1 VEIGFIYSDKDP
13 RQRKAREFLDTYCQ
27 ERGILARIVEAQE
40 PVESP
45 TLIIDGHTLTEMRQ
59 KPREA
64 KPRMFPSIK
73 DIAQAIE
80 RHAWSL

>member
-1 VEIGFIYSDKDP
+1 MEIGFIYSEKDP
-13 RQRKAREFLDTYCQ
+13 RQRKAREFLDAYCE
-27 ERGILARIVEAQE
+27 ERGILARIVETHK

-59 KPREA
+59 EPREP

-73 DIAQAIE
+73 DIAQEIE